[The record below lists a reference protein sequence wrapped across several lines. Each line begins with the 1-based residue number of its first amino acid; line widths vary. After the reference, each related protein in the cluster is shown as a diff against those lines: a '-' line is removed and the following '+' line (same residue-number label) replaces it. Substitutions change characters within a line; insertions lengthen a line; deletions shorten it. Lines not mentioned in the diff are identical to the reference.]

1 MIKVYHAIHPPDYQ
15 LRAFYEMLF
24 KELPEIEMELSCD
37 NSIFIPDVLVDNQPL
52 LLFPAADYQLPPPPP
67 PKPPPENPPPEKLPP
82 PPLPRLSDALTA
94 VRDADAAWLMQSCII

>member
-1 MIKVYHAIHPPDYQ
+1 
-15 LRAFYEMLF
+15 MLF

-52 LLFPAADYQLPPPPP
+52 LLFPAADYQLPPPP
-67 PKPPPENPPPEKLPP
+67 
-82 PPLPRLSDALTA
+82 LPRLSDALTA